1 MPIFGFGYGYGYGYG
16 FDVVISIIINRGFSL
31 PVSHPPG
38 LFAPLLLLL
47 LVPLV
52 ATTHEIP
59 NQIFIYFPNRLS
71 PSRLPVGSHSFNSPS
86 PSPSSH
92 CSFASLGLS
101 HNQMPSEPSQAEPAG
116 SLVGRPTSLKLENIP
131 PPLECCCL
139 FATPFCQGGCCYT
152 LSLSLSP
159 RCVCVCV
166 RVYGWQIE

>member
-1 MPIFGFGYGYGYGYG
+1 MPIFGFGYGYGYG
-16 FDVVISIIINRGFSL
+16 FDDVISIIINRGFSL
-31 PVSHPPG
+31 PATHSPG

-71 PSRLPVGSHSFNSPS
+71 PSRLPVGSHSVNSPS
-86 PSPSSH
+86 PSPSSL

-101 HNQMPSEPSQAEPAG
+101 HNQMPSEPAG

-159 RCVCVCV
+159 RCVCVCACV
-166 RVYGWQIE
+166 CMANRIKFS